1 MILAAIKPVT
11 DLTFPTAFRLHGRR
25 EVHERRGFCVPVG
38 SPGPGQAGTE
48 EPEVGLH
55 HLHLLPLVLPPHAWA
70 PACPPRLPVEAA
82 RQEQPETQEDIRAPA
97 AYRLSVLNRSEL
109 WWNEKKKEWGGGGG
123 GVKGAGTPGRDMSS
137 ADKRRRRVSKQICEL

>member
-1 MILAAIKPVT
+1 MYTVMVMLMVMVMVAMVVMVVMMVMVMVAMVVMVVMMVTVMVAMVVMVVMMMILAAIKPVT

-38 SPGPGQAGTE
+38 SPGPGPAGAE

-82 RQEQPETQEDIRAPA
+82 R
-97 AYRLSVLNRSEL
+97 
-109 WWNEKKKEWGGGGG
+109 
-123 GVKGAGTPGRDMSS
+123 
-137 ADKRRRRVSKQICEL
+137 

>member
-1 MILAAIKPVT
+1 MMMVVMVVMVVMMMMMILAAIKAVT
-11 DLTFPTAFRLHGRR
+11 DMTFPTAFRLHGRR

-38 SPGPGQAGTE
+38 SPGPGPEGAE

-55 HLHLLPLVLPPHAWA
+55 HLHLLPLVLPPNAWA

-82 RQEQPETQEDIRAPA
+82 RQEQSETQEDIRAPA

-109 WWNEKKKEWGGGGG
+109 WRNETKKRGEG
-123 GVKGAGTPGRDMSS
+123 
-137 ADKRRRRVSKQICEL
+137 